1 MIITYEGKKKKER
14 ETEFEF
20 ESERILLSTGKK
32 SSRFLHERDDMQRDE
47 SLRWRARSESIMPR
61 RGRWVHDSTESSMG
75 EERRSNSSS
84 NNNNNNNT
92 ATTTATTR
100 EREKEEEEEEGRG
113 GRKIKR
119 KEKKERS

>member
-75 EERRSNSSS
+75 EERRSNS

-100 EREKEEEEEEGRG
+100 GREKEEEEEERRG
-113 GRKIKR
+113 
-119 KEKKERS
+119 ER